1 MNINEYFEKIYCVN
15 LEKRPDRWVKCDEIF
30 KKHNIQVER
39 FGAIDGYSIE
49 NTTTLLPGEFGLIK
63 THIEIL
69 KIAKEN
75 NYKNI
80 LIFEDDVELCD
91 DFSDKF
97 NEYYNQI
104 PKEWDFLYFGGNHLG
119 SINQI
124 SQNIFRLSY
133 TFTTHAFAINNNLY
147 DELML
152 LLKSASK
159 QVDVIYAELHSK
171 YNSYTI
177 KPTMAWQRSDYSDI
191 QGGIMNYDFLKDI

>member
-15 LEKRPDRWVKCDEIF
+15 LEKRPDRWAKSDEIF

-124 SQNIFRLSY
+124 NQNIFRLSY

-191 QGGIMNYDFLKDI
+191 QGGVMNYDFLKN